1 MTITRAKDA
10 LDPLDALAMASRT
23 SGWWFF
29 YSHDTRGERERYIY
43 IYIVKFH
50 QSEAI
55 SFGCFCN
62 VCLCCI
68 LTECC
73 WTVRLVLEDFSLWI
87 SNDWG

>member
-1 MTITRAKDA
+1 MPWPWLPEHLVGGFSI
-10 LDPLDALAMASRT
+10 AMIRE
-23 SGWWFF
+23 
-29 YSHDTRGERERYIY
+29 ERERDIY

-73 WTVRLVLEDFSLWI
+73 WTVRLVLEDFSLGI